1 MWVLACSGEFAL
13 ATAEVCRKA
22 GDRDAAVA
30 QLLVLD
36 VAGVSFADSSFLSL
50 LVQLRKPRSL
60 LWQARGF
67 PTSSARRAGAALRGW
82 SRPLIND
89 VRVSACVGKEC
100 QAGSAGAAL

>member
-1 MWVLACSGEFAL
+1 MWVLVCSGEFAL
-13 ATAEVCRKA
+13 DTAEVYRKA

-60 LWQARGF
+60 LWQGSGLPDFVCSPRRGRA
-67 PTSSARRAGAALRGW
+67 PRLLSS
-82 SRPLIND
+82 PD
-89 VRVSACVGKEC
+89 
-100 QAGSAGAAL
+100 Q